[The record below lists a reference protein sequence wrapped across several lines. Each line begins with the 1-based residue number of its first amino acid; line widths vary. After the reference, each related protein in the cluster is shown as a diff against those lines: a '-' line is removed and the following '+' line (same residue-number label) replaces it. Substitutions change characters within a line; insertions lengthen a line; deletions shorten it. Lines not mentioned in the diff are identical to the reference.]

1 MVTAT
6 HFRHCP
12 KGLEEAH
19 IAVVVVEYAC
29 AVQATSILLPCTFP
43 PPPDHP
49 AQCQPEHSSYIHVAT
64 VVPYM
69 PPPLGAMKLPHVVV
83 TTVLLVLVVAVVV
96 VVVLVVVVVVLD
108 VVVLLVVVVV
118 GVLVVVV
125 VVVPDL
131 VQDTVNVT

>member
-1 MVTAT
+1 MVTST

-19 IAVVVVEYAC
+19 ITVVVVEYAC
-29 AVQATSILLPCTFP
+29 AVHATSILLLGITFP

-49 AQCQPEHSSYIHVAT
+49 AQFQPAHNSYTHVAT
-64 VVPYM
+64 VVPYRL
-69 PPPLGAMKLPHVVV
+69 PPLGASNLPHLVV
-83 TTVLLVLVVAVVV
+83 TTVLLVLVVAVIV
-96 VVVLVVVVVVLD
+96 VVVLVVVLE
-108 VVVLLVVVVV
+108 LVVV

-125 VVVPDL
+125 EPL